1 MTEPICS
8 NLLACRSFLTQG
20 NNDQSKMILTISM
33 VLLRL
38 RRDVKALKIKRSPRL
53 DKDNGFICVTVSILS
68 DNKNPGKYSQ
78 RDWINVTRFAGE
90 GLTRKIGSG
99 SWNGIVWQLIYFC
112 SIKMTPL
119 SLWYWRL
126 RDSLLYQNEA
136 IFLFSLT
143 HQSIWIWSATIHGIR
158 LNIWDLVE

>member
-78 RDWINVTRFAGE
+78 RD
-90 GLTRKIGSG
+90 
-99 SWNGIVWQLIYFC
+99 
-112 SIKMTPL
+112 
-119 SLWYWRL
+119 
-126 RDSLLYQNEA
+126 
-136 IFLFSLT
+136 
-143 HQSIWIWSATIHGIR
+143 
-158 LNIWDLVE
+158 